1 MLNLIEYD
9 SFKKL
14 SQERGSS
21 FNLYFVWPTF
31 SKSINEALSRLP
43 SEVVGK
49 HSFRIWLNDDNKLT
63 TKDLMLF
70 GIDLLLEIAR
80 GDEYAVVFG
89 VINKSSWRDL
99 IRAQQL
105 LRSLGFN
112 TVPAR
117 SDSLFQFLMNQEN
130 YTGYLL
136 KEYRSGATK
145 LQSYFK
151 DDNVDEDSRL
161 IYERLENDW
170 KDGLRPYKA
179 TLRKPGSSIKIQ
191 IDGRGIITMPIVP
204 EDTEVL
210 NTLIQKMIED
220 HRIIRKTVNR
230 AKLEKL
236 EIRNLQLFG
245 HSNLVVKLR
254 VPTKVSHV
262 DSNED
267 SLMGD
272 DTVDN
277 FIGYLEESAGVYGKS
292 IDKESCSFNLLYD
305 DAYPT
310 NESKFTSSFSVDIRL
325 GKILVSPT
333 FQPQLQDLL
342 HLYFG
347 IDKYFQIE
355 QET

>member
-1 MLNLIEYD
+1 
-9 SFKKL
+9 
-14 SQERGSS
+14 
-21 FNLYFVWPTF
+21 
-31 SKSINEALSRLP
+31 
-43 SEVVGK
+43 
-49 HSFRIWLNDDNKLT
+49 
-63 TKDLMLF
+63 
-70 GIDLLLEIAR
+70 
-80 GDEYAVVFG
+80 
-89 VINKSSWRDL
+89 
-99 IRAQQL
+99 
-105 LRSLGFN
+105 
-112 TVPAR
+112 
-117 SDSLFQFLMNQEN
+117 
-130 YTGYLL
+130 
-136 KEYRSGATK
+136 
-145 LQSYFK
+145 
-151 DDNVDEDSRL
+151 
-161 IYERLENDW
+161 
-170 KDGLRPYKA
+170 
-179 TLRKPGSSIKIQ
+179 
-191 IDGRGIITMPIVP
+191 MPIVP

-254 VPTKVSHV
+254 VPTKVSHI

-333 FQPQLQDLL
+333 FQPQLEDLL

-355 QET
+355 QES